1 MTHRSDDT
9 ATPTSDGAPSEE
21 SPIRKHQG
29 LTDDNRFR
37 AGRLAGLGMGA
48 AIWALSWP
56 VMIESFL
63 NSLVG
68 LTDTVLAAGLGVAE
82 ADAIAGASY
91 IMWFIGLVIMAV
103 GGGSTAMIARAVGA
117 NRLAAARTVLG
128 QAVLVGL
135 VVGIVTAIGVVALAS
150 PVAGIMRMTDAA
162 TASFVTYMKII
173 AIGVPGASMLFILTA
188 CARGAGDSRRPLY
201 AMIARNLVNIAASF
215 LLSGV
220 DITRT
225 SVELNGA
232 GIEEVV
238 NNTIIANPASFDL
251 GILGIAIGTVVGD
264 IVAALILMTMAFR
277 GTWGIALLRKRL
289 VPHWI
294 TIRRLLNLGLPNFL
308 ETSGMWFGNFVL
320 IVMVGVISAQALAAG
335 ENAGLLGS
343 HMIAIRIE
351 ALSFL
356 PGFAMGT
363 AAATLAGQYLGA
375 RRPDMAKRSMLTCA
389 AIASA
394 IMLACGIAFVTIPG
408 PLVSVLSAQ
417 PEHLETTPTLL
428 FICGWVQ
435 VPFALG
441 IVFRTAMRGAGD
453 VKVVMAMTWIS
464 TYAIRLPLAFLLSG
478 ADIVLGG
485 SDTAAP
491 WIEIPNPMPD
501 DFPIQ
506 GLWGMWV
513 GMCLDLLLRGMLFT
527 WRFIQ
532 GGWMKAKVCRAGWIE
547 REGTE
552 DRESPQ
558 RHRDHREEHRVFPS
572 VIESL
577 CVLCASVVKNVF
589 VF

>member
-1 MTHRSDDT
+1 MISRTPNDETNRTADTMSARGNPGPTTQPTPAAETHL
-9 ATPTSDGAPSEE
+9 
-21 SPIRKHQG
+21 RKPQG
-29 LTDDNRFR
+29 LTEDGRFR

-48 AIWALSWP
+48 AIWTLSWP

-103 GGGSTAMIARAVGA
+103 GVGATAMISRAVGA
-117 NRLAAARTVLG
+117 GRLAAARAVLG
-128 QAVLVGL
+128 QSVLVGL
-135 VVGIVTAIGVVALAS
+135 IVGGLTAAGVVALAG
-150 PVAGIMRMTDAA
+150 PVAGVMRMTDEA
-162 TASFVTYMKII
+162 TASFVTYMQII
-173 AIGVPGASMLFILTA
+173 AYGVPGASMLFILTA
-188 CARGAGDSRRPLY
+188 CARGAGDARRPLY
-201 AMIARNLVNIAASF
+201 AMIARNVVNIAVSF

-225 SVELNGA
+225 SVVTNAA
-232 GIEEVV
+232 GVEEVI
-238 NNTIIANPASFDL
+238 NRTIIANPASFDL
-251 GILGIAIGTVVGD
+251 GILGIAIGTVAGD
-264 IVAALILMTMAFR
+264 IVGAMILLGMALR
-277 GTWGIALLRKRL
+277 GTWGIALLRRRL

-294 TIRRLLNLGLPNFL
+294 TIRRLLNLGWPNFL
-308 ETSGMWFGNFVL
+308 ETSGMWFGNFLL

-335 ENAGLLGS
+335 ENAGLLGA

-351 ALSFL
+351 AMSFL

-375 RRPDMAKRSMLTCA
+375 RRPDMARKSMLTCA
-389 AIASA
+389 SIASA
-394 IMLACGIAFVTIPG
+394 IMLAFGIAFITIPKN
-408 PLVSVLSAQ
+408 LVGVLSAQ

-453 VKVVMAMTWIS
+453 VKVVMGMTWIS

-485 SDTAAP
+485 TDASP
-491 WIEIPNPMPD
+491 WLEISNPMPD

-506 GLWGMWV
+506 GLWGMWI
-513 GMCLDLLLRGMLFT
+513 GMCTDLVLRGMIFT
-527 WRFIQ
+527 ARFIQ
-532 GGWMKAKVCRAGWIE
+532 GGWMKAKV
-547 REGTE
+547 
-552 DRESPQ
+552 
-558 RHRDHREEHRVFPS
+558 
-572 VIESL
+572 
-577 CVLCASVVKNVF
+577 
-589 VF
+589 